1 MPRLPHPPKFYEQLH
16 EAAHR
21 RATGLYLALGRK
33 LVREAARSLPREAF
47 HVILVSEKAFCAQL
61 PESLADCTLVVPEWQ
76 LARISRQDA
85 PDTALAVLHQPRL
98 DEMPTY
104 PPAVLAEGLQDPGN
118 VGTLLR
124 TLEWLGYTTLWLSA
138 DAVDPFHPRVV
149 RASMGS
155 IFRVRVHRIEAWSE
169 LLTSYAGRCVVAD
182 YGGRAPEELRWSHYD
197 SLYVG
202 SEAHGPR
209 KAPDDWPRVWV
220 PPAPTACAES
230 LNVTI
235 AAALLLY
242 LQQGFRAG
250 RLHTLPRE

>member
-1 MPRLPHPPKFYEQLH
+1 MPRLPHPPKFYERLH
-16 EAAHR
+16 EVAHR

-33 LVREAARSLPREAF
+33 LVLEAVRSLPQEAF
-47 HVILVSEKAFCAQL
+47 HVILTSDAAFGTQL
-61 PESLADCTLVVPEWQ
+61 PKPLTERTIVVPAWQ
-76 LARISRQDA
+76 LARISKQES
-85 PDTALAVLHQPRL
+85 PDTALAVLHQSPPP
-98 DEMPTY
+98 EEKTY

-155 IFRVRVHRIEAWSE
+155 IFRIQVYRVEAWQE
-169 LLTSYAGRCVVAD
+169 LLTRYAGRCVVAHC
-182 YGGRAPEELRWSHYD
+182 GGRPPEEVPWSDYD

-202 SEAHGPR
+202 SEAHGPQ
-209 KAPDDWPRVWV
+209 KAPSDWPRVWI
-220 PPAPTACAES
+220 PPAPTARADS

-242 LQQGFRAG
+242 VQQGVRAG
-250 RLHTLPRE
+250 RLRISQLG